1 MRAIARDYATLGEPF
16 WTLFRVKEK
25 AVHAWRYHALL
36 DAFSEL
42 RDTYAYRE
50 FEFLVNRVFPREKD

>member
-1 MRAIARDYATLGEPF
+1 M
-16 WTLFRVKEK
+16 KEK

-36 DAFSEL
+36 DAFAEL